1 MRDQSS
7 DTGSEVVAGTKDRRG
22 TPGREATA
30 APETTPLTPTTT
42 DTGIEEGGYDDGQS
56 VTLALRSEPASV
68 RIARRFVD
76 RWLGSAADSQFG
88 EDIQLVASELV
99 TNAVRHSSLAGL
111 RLSRDGDCVILE
123 VDDHSQ
129 GEPRIAEELS
139 PAAASGRGLVIV
151 DRLVSRWGWRPLPDG
166 GKRVWCEV
174 CTTGG

>member
-7 DTGSEVVAGTKDRRG
+7 DTGSEVVAGTKDRQG
-22 TPGREATA
+22 TSGREGTA
-30 APETTPLTPTTT
+30 APETTPLAPPT
-42 DTGIEEGGYDDGQS
+42 DLDMGEGGYDDSQS
-56 VTLALRSEPASV
+56 VSLALRSEPASV
-68 RIARRFVD
+68 RIARRLVD
-76 RWLGSAADSQFG
+76 RWLGSAAGSQFG
-88 EDIQLVASELV
+88 EDVQLVASELV

-123 VDDHSQ
+123 VDDRSQ
-129 GEPRIAEELS
+129 GEPRMAEELS

-174 CTTGG
+174 CTTCG